1 VGINAFFF
9 FSFILVDTLSLK
21 NSNTLPIYYDNSF
34 FSPIFFNLKRCNQNV
49 TKMFYTSSYLNKGV
63 IQMTFSK
70 LLTTALVATVA
81 ISSVSADEIKGR
93 GASFPG
99 PIYKAWTADYYK
111 TTKNQVNYTPTGSGD
126 GIKSISKRMVDFA
139 GSDKPLKPKSLKK
152 KKLYMFP
159 AVVGSVVLAYNIEG
173 VKDGE
178 LKLSR
183 SAIAGIFN
191 GSIAFWDN
199 KAITEQNA
207 GLKLPHEP
215 ITVAVRADKSGTT
228 FNFTYFLNKLDK
240 SIKVSKKPTW
250 KAKKVVAGKSNSGV
264 SANIQQIKNS
274 IGYIEYSFK
283 EKLGLT
289 AAQIENKE
297 GKYINPTLAS
307 FQDAAKYAEWTAE
320 NDFYAVIGDPKGET
334 SYPIV
339 AATFILLPIEK
350 EEMNK
355 KVTAFID
362 WAYKNGD
369 ATATELGYVPLPKE
383 TKDAIRAYWEAKKI
397 K

>member
-1 VGINAFFF
+1 
-9 FSFILVDTLSLK
+9 
-21 NSNTLPIYYDNSF
+21 
-34 FSPIFFNLKRCNQNV
+34 
-49 TKMFYTSSYLNKGV
+49 
-63 IQMTFSK
+63 MTFSK
-70 LLTTALVATVA
+70 LLTTALIA
-81 ISSVSADEIKGR
+81 SVSLTAVNADELKGR

-99 PIYKAWTADYYK
+99 PIYKAWTSEYHKA
-111 TTKNQVNYTPTGSGD
+111 TKNQVNYTPTGSGD
-126 GIKSISKRMVDFA
+126 GIKSINKRMVDFA

-152 KKLYMFP
+152 KKLFMFP

-183 SAIAGIFN
+183 AAIAGIFN
-191 GSIAFWDN
+191 GSIEFWDD
-199 KAITEQNA
+199 KKITEQNKDV
-207 GLKLPHEP
+207 KLPHEA

-250 KAKKVVAGKSNSGV
+250 KAKKVIAGKSNSGV

-274 IGYIEYSFK
+274 IGYVEYSFK
-283 EKLGLT
+283 DKLGLS

-297 GKYINPTLAS
+297 GKFINPTVAS

-350 EEMNK
+350 TEINK
-355 KVTAFID
+355 QVTKFID
-362 WAYKNGD
+362 WAYTNGD
-369 ATATELGYVPLPKE
+369 KSASDLGYVPLPKE
-383 TKDAIRAYWEAKKI
+383 TKDAIRKYWEAKGI

>member
-1 VGINAFFF
+1 
-9 FSFILVDTLSLK
+9 
-21 NSNTLPIYYDNSF
+21 
-34 FSPIFFNLKRCNQNV
+34 
-49 TKMFYTSSYLNKGV
+49 
-63 IQMTFSK
+63 MTFSK

-81 ISSVSADEIKGR
+81 ITSVNADEIKGR

-99 PIYKAWTADYYK
+99 PIYKSWTADYYK
-111 TTKNQVNYTPTGSGD
+111 ATKNQVNYTPTGSGD

-159 AVVGSVVLAYNIEG
+159 TVVGSVVLAYNIEG

-191 GSIAFWDN
+191 GSIAYWDN
-199 KAITEQNA
+199 KTITKENA

-240 SIKVSKKPTW
+240 TIKVSKKPRW

-283 EKLGLT
+283 DKLGLS

-297 GKYINPTLAS
+297 GNYINPTLAS

-350 EEMNK
+350 ADTNK

-369 ATATELGYVPLPKE
+369 VTATELGYVPLPKE